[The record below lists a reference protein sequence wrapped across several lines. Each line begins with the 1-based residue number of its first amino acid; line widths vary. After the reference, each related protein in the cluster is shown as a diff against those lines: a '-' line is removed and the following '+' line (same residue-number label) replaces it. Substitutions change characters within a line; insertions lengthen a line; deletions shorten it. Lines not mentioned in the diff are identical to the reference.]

1 MKGRRRKREEE
12 RGKKEEG
19 GRKREE
25 EGGRR
30 KGEGRKR
37 EEGGGRREE
46 GGGRREEGGGR
57 RKWKFVLHTTVCAFI
72 GALCFSR
79 SFATSILFSLAVR
92 CRGVSPF

>member
-1 MKGRRRKREEE
+1 MEESE
-12 RGKKEEG
+12 RKEEKG
-19 GRKREE
+19 GGKRK

-30 KGEGRKR
+30 K
-37 EEGGGRREE
+37 EEGGSGYL
-46 GGGRREEGGGR
+46 
-57 RKWKFVLHTTVCAFI
+57 LHTTVCAFI

>member
-12 RGKKEEG
+12 RGRKEEG
-19 GRKREE
+19 GRRRKE
-25 EGGRR
+25 EGRGRR
-30 KGEGRKR
+30 KMEGEGRRRK
-37 EEGGGRREE
+37 EEGRGRS
-46 GGGRREEGGGR
+46 EEGGGR
-57 RKWKFVLHTTVCAFI
+57 RKWKSVLHTTVCAFI

>member
-12 RGKKEEG
+12 RGRKEEG
-19 GRKREE
+19 GRRRKE
-25 EGGRR
+25 EGRGRR
-30 KGEGRKR
+30 KMEGEGRRRK
-37 EEGGGRREE
+37 EEGRGRREE
-46 GGGRREEGGGR
+46 GGGSGNL
-57 RKWKFVLHTTVCAFI
+57 LHTTVCAFI

>member
-1 MKGRRRKREEE
+1 M
-12 RGKKEEG
+12 EG
-19 GRKREE
+19 GRGKE

-30 KGEGRKR
+30 K
-37 EEGGGRREE
+37 
-46 GGGRREEGGGR
+46 EEGGGR
-57 RKWKFVLHTTVCAFI
+57 RKEEGGRRKEEGGRRNEEGGRRKEEGGSGYLLHTTVCAFI

>member
-1 MKGRRRKREEE
+1 MWKEEGRKGRRKEE
-12 RGKKEEG
+12 RRREEEG

-30 KGEGRKR
+30 K
-37 EEGGGRREE
+37 EE
-46 GGGRREEGGGR
+46 GGR
-57 RKWKFVLHTTVCAFI
+57 RKEEGGSGNLLHTTVCAFI